1 MCVFLC
7 CCVPMRA
14 GVYRVQKRINWIPCW
29 CNERR
34 LKATDPGCQKPNS
47 DSLWEHCAI
56 VYPKPSFQLLGGY
69 ILTLAM
75 LHGSQHSLLSI
86 LYFLSSPPP
95 TCPLTPGSYRVSISA
110 ILLCYEVSSIFSR
123 AFSHR
128 FCHGCDKLTPAPTS
142 WDWNKWDHGS

>member
-1 MCVFLC
+1 MYVYMCVFLC

-29 CNERR
+29 CNERK

-69 ILTLAM
+69 ILTLAIATVAWVAAQPPLHPLLPLFPSPHMSSHPRKLQSKHLRHPLM
-75 LHGSQHSLLSI
+75 LWGLINLLKGFFSQILSWLWQTYSSTYI
-86 LYFLSSPPP
+86 LGL
-95 TCPLTPGSYRVSISA
+95 
-110 ILLCYEVSSIFSR
+110 
-123 AFSHR
+123 
-128 FCHGCDKLTPAPTS
+128 K
-142 WDWNKWDHGS
+142 